1 MTILGTIDVG
11 HSLSLYRT
19 SVLAGNEVPAP
30 VVVADEASRLLT
42 HIGSDLPRLLP
53 RPLEESGKASSQSG
67 VRSKVCEV
75 PQAMASS
82 KMPLTGLVVLRK
94 AVRDGIILC
103 MR

>member
-53 RPLEESGKASSQSG
+53 DL
-67 VRSKVCEV
+67 
-75 PQAMASS
+75 
-82 KMPLTGLVVLRK
+82 
-94 AVRDGIILC
+94 
-103 MR
+103 